1 MKCFNCYSEFVP
13 TLSKPLCQKCGFCYY
28 CRDFFSC
35 VHYDAGNNT
44 DQNKKQRQ
52 EEQQQQLSQSPGKNK
67 NKKNDDIQNWDSYTD
82 LLSSTT
88 LTTAAPDP
96 ENSTAVI
103 VIDESLR
110 RKLGKLNI
118 LELVQKLTSPEMNC
132 YVDII
137 PTGTSDNE
145 VIKVFNS
152 YVNIP
157 AIIVTSDKG
166 LCERLPANSL
176 FIKTKK
182 GSNAVRVITQA
193 IRYRISRL

>member
-1 MKCFNCYSEFVP
+1 LY
-13 TLSKPLCQKCGFCYY
+13 L
-28 CRDFFSC
+28 
-35 VHYDAGNNT
+35 HY
-44 DQNKKQRQ
+44 
-52 EEQQQQLSQSPGKNK
+52 QSPYAKSAAFATIAEISFLVFTMMQVIRTKTKNRG
-67 NKKNDDIQNWDSYTD
+67 NTNNNSSHNLHGRIKKKKYDIQNWDSYTD
-82 LLSSTT
+82 LLYSTT

-110 RKLGKLNI
+110 RKLGKLHI

>member
-35 VHYDAGNNT
+35 LHYDAGNT

-52 EEQQQQLSQSPGKNK
+52 HEQQQLSQSPWK
-67 NKKNDDIQNWDSYTD
+67 NKKKKNDIQNWDSYTD

-110 RKLGKLNI
+110 RKLGKLHI
-118 LELVQKLTSPEMNC
+118 LELVQKLISPEMNC

>member
-1 MKCFNCYSEFVP
+1 MRCFNCYSEFVP
-13 TLSKPLCQKCGFCYY
+13 TLSKPLCQECGFCYY

-35 VHYDAGNNT
+35 VHYDAGNT
-44 DQNKKQRQ
+44 DKNKKQRQ
-52 EEQQQQLSQSPGKNK
+52 QEEQQQLSQSPWK
-67 NKKNDDIQNWDSYTD
+67 NKKKKNDIQNWDSYTD

-88 LTTAAPDP
+88 LTGRAPAP

-110 RKLGKLNI
+110 RKLGKLHI
-118 LELVQKLTSPEMNC
+118 LELVKKLTSPEINC

-137 PTGTSDNE
+137 PTGTSDDE

-166 LCERLPANSL
+166 LCKRLPANSL
-176 FIKTKK
+176 FIKTNK
-182 GSNAVRVITQA
+182 GSNALRVITQA
-193 IRYRISRL
+193 IRHRISRL

>member
-1 MKCFNCYSEFVP
+1 LKCFNCYSEFVP

-35 VHYDAGNNT
+35 VHYDAGKT
-44 DQNKKQRQ
+44 DQNKKQGQQ
-52 EEQQQQLSQSPGKNK
+52 EQQQLSQSPWK
-67 NKKNDDIQNWDSYTD
+67 NKKKKNDIQNWDSYTY
-82 LLSSTT
+82 LVSSST
-88 LTTAAPDP
+88 LTTTAPDP

-110 RKLGKLNI
+110 RKLGKLHI

-152 YVNIP
+152 YVNTP
-157 AIIVTSDKG
+157 TLIVTSDKR

-193 IRYRISRL
+193 IRHRISRF

>member
-1 MKCFNCYSEFVP
+1 LRCFNCYSEFAP
-13 TLSKPLCQKCGFCYY
+13 TLSKPLCQECGFCYY

-35 VHYDAGNNT
+35 IHYDADNK
-44 DQNKKQRQ
+44 DQNKKQKQQ
-52 EEQQQQLSQSPGKNK
+52 EEQQQLSQSPWE
-67 NKKNDDIQNWDSYTD
+67 NKKKNDIQNWDSYTE
-82 LLSSTT
+82 LISSAT
-88 LTTAAPDP
+88 LTTTPPDP

-110 RKLGKLNI
+110 RKLGKLHI
-118 LELVQKLTSPEMNC
+118 LELIQKLTSPEMNC

-157 AIIVTSDKG
+157 ALIVTSDKG
-166 LCERLPANSL
+166 LYERLPANSL
-176 FIKTKK
+176 FINAKK

-193 IRYRISRL
+193 IRHRISRL

>member
-1 MKCFNCYSEFVP
+1 LRCFTCYSEFVP
-13 TLSKPLCQKCGFCYY
+13 TLSKPLCQECGFCYY

-35 VHYDAGNNT
+35 IHYDAVNK
-44 DQNKKQRQ
+44 DQNKKQKQQ
-52 EEQQQQLSQSPGKNK
+52 EQKQLSQFPWK
-67 NKKNDDIQNWDSYTD
+67 NKKKNDIQNWDSYTD
-82 LLSSTT
+82 LVSSTAV
-88 LTTAAPDP
+88 TTAPDP

-110 RKLGKLNI
+110 RKLGKLHI
-118 LELVQKLTSPEMNC
+118 LELIQKLTSPEMNC

-157 AIIVTSDKG
+157 ALIITSDKW
-166 LCERLPANSL
+166 LYERLPANSL
-176 FIKTKK
+176 FIKAKK
-182 GSNAVRVITQA
+182 GSNAVRVISHA
-193 IRYRISRL
+193 IRHRISRL

>member
-1 MKCFNCYSEFVP
+1 MRCFNCYSEFAP
-13 TLSKPLCQKCGFCYY
+13 TLSKPLCQECGFCYY

-35 VHYDAGNNT
+35 IHYDADSK
-44 DQNKKQRQ
+44 DQNKKQKQQ
-52 EEQQQQLSQSPGKNK
+52 EEQQQLSQSPWE
-67 NKKNDDIQNWDSYTD
+67 NKKKNDIQNWDSYTE
-82 LLSSTT
+82 LISSST
-88 LTTAAPDP
+88 LTTTPPDP

-110 RKLGKLNI
+110 RKLGKLHI
-118 LELVQKLTSPEMNC
+118 LELIQKLTSPEMNC

-157 AIIVTSDKG
+157 ALIVTSDKG
-166 LCERLPANSL
+166 LYERLPANSL
-176 FIKTKK
+176 FIKAKK

-193 IRYRISRL
+193 IRHRISRL

>member
-1 MKCFNCYSEFVP
+1 MRCFNCYSEFAP
-13 TLSKPLCQKCGFCYY
+13 TLSKPLCQECGFCYY

-35 VHYDAGNNT
+35 IHYDADNK
-44 DQNKKQRQ
+44 DQNKKQKQQ
-52 EEQQQQLSQSPGKNK
+52 EEQQQLSQSPWE
-67 NKKNDDIQNWDSYTD
+67 NKKKNDIQNWDSYTE
-82 LLSSTT
+82 LISSAT
-88 LTTAAPDP
+88 LTTTPPDP
-96 ENSTAVI
+96 ENSTAVL

-110 RKLGKLNI
+110 RKLGKLHI
-118 LELVQKLTSPEMNC
+118 LELIQKLTSPEMNC

-157 AIIVTSDKG
+157 ALIVTSDKG
-166 LCERLPANSL
+166 LYERLPANSL

-193 IRYRISRL
+193 IRHRISRL

>member
-1 MKCFNCYSEFVP
+1 LRCFNCYSEFVP
-13 TLSKPLCQKCGFCYY
+13 TLSKPLCQECGFCYY

-35 VHYDAGNNT
+35 VHYAGDT

-52 EEQQQQLSQSPGKNK
+52 QEQQQISQSPSK
-67 NKKNDDIQNWDSYTD
+67 NKKKKNDIQNWDSYTD

-88 LTTAAPDP
+88 LTGRAPAP

-110 RKLGKLNI
+110 RKLGKLHI
-118 LELVQKLTSPEMNC
+118 LELVKKLTSPEINC

-137 PTGTSDNE
+137 PTGTSDDE

-166 LCERLPANSL
+166 LCKRLPANSL
-176 FIKTKK
+176 FIKTNK
-182 GSNAVRVITQA
+182 GSNALRVITQA
-193 IRYRISRL
+193 IRHRISRL